1 MRSRHPTR
9 RWCSSRRRPDCRL
22 IGDRQVDEHVPSLIV
37 DHPDWTMPDY
47 HLSDGALMPTVTLS
61 TGRSFDA
68 DSAVS
73 ILDAARA
80 QGIVL
85 EYSCRTGRCGICKAP
100 VEAGATIALRPEDE
114 GLSADEAARGIILTC
129 CRAAAE
135 NVILDIE
142 PLDRLAGMEIKTIP
156 ARIVSIEQLA
166 PEIVKVV
173 LKTPPASPM
182 RFLPGQYVDIIADGA
197 RRSYSLA
204 NAPRNDGLLEFI
216 IKRYPG
222 GHLSGY
228 WFDRAQVNELLR
240 IEGPLGTF
248 FLRDEAPANILFLAT
263 GTGIAPV
270 KALLEE
276 LAADP
281 QRASRHR
288 IRVFWGN
295 REPENFCWDPV
306 GLGLDIGFHHL
317 LSGADEGWAGQRGYV
332 HDAAVRGGFDPADT
346 VVYACGS
353 NAMIASARDLL
364 VSLGL
369 PARRFF
375 SDAFVSSN

>member
-1 MRSRHPTR
+1 
-9 RWCSSRRRPDCRL
+9 
-22 IGDRQVDEHVPSLIV
+22 
-37 DHPDWTMPDY
+37 MPI
-47 HLSDGALMPTVTLS
+47 VTLS

-68 DSAVS
+68 DPAVS
-73 ILDAARA
+73 ILDAART

-100 VEAGATIALRPEDE
+100 VETGTTALLRPEDE
-114 GLSADEAARGIILTC
+114 GLSPEEAACGIILTC
-129 CRAAAE
+129 CRAATDD
-135 NVILDIE
+135 VVLDIE
-142 PLDRLAGMEIKTIP
+142 PLDRMAGMDIKTIP
-156 ARIVSIEQLA
+156 ARIVSVERLA
-166 PEIVKVV
+166 PEIVRVV

-182 RFLPGQYVDIIADGA
+182 RFLPGQYVDIIADGV

-204 NAPRNDGLLEFI
+204 NAPRADGLLEFI
-216 IKRYPG
+216 IKRYAG

-228 WFDRAQVNELLR
+228 WFERAQVNDLLR

-248 FLRDEAPANILFLAT
+248 FLRDEASTNILFLAT

-276 LAADP
+276 LASDP
-281 QRASRHR
+281 QRAARHR

-295 REPENFCWDPV
+295 REAENFCWDPV
-306 GLGLDIGFHHL
+306 VLGLDIGFHHL
-317 LSGADEGWAGQRGYV
+317 LSGDGEGWGGQRGYV
-332 HDAAVRGGFDPADT
+332 HDAAARDGFDPADT

-364 VSLGL
+364 MSLGL